1 MRLLDFFSAHQ
12 QDQIRNLISDAL
24 KGIVCQRLIPK
35 TDRQGRALA
44 VEVLFNAS
52 SVGSLIQDNKIFQIK
67 NIMRLNQSRGMITM
81 DNSIKELLEN
91 KIIPSEEAHFAMV
104 DSLLFQQP
112 KTGAF

>member
-1 MRLLDFFSAHQ
+1 
-12 QDQIRNLISDAL
+12 
-24 KGIVCQRLIPK
+24 
-35 TDRQGRALA
+35 
-44 VEVLFNAS
+44 
-52 SVGSLIQDNKIFQIK
+52 
-67 NIMRLNQSRGMITM
+67 MRLNQSRGMITM